1 MRMGRIQETW
11 LKIKG
16 HTDGLVG
23 EWGLVGLVILVAVAS
38 FGLGRLSV
46 MIEAKPLV
54 SVAEMASAVVATPI
68 AQGGQYV
75 ASKTGQV
82 YYFPWCA
89 GALKITAANQRWF
102 ATEAAAQ
109 KAGYRPAK
117 NCSGLTE

>member
-1 MRMGRIQETW
+1 MQRIQESW

-16 HTDGLVG
+16 LADGILG
-23 EWGLVGLVILVAVAS
+23 EWGLVGLVILVAVGS

-54 SVAEMASAVVATPI
+54 SVAEMASAVVAT
-68 AQGGQYV
+68 AMVQGGQYV

-89 GALKITAANQRWF
+89 GALKITSANQRWF
-102 ATEAAAQ
+102 ASEAAAQ
-109 KAGYRPAK
+109 KAGFRPAK
-117 NCSGLTE
+117 NCKGL